1 MSRIESGKI
10 SLSEEEFNLAE
21 LVDNLVTMIKPGIQM
36 HQHHFEVH
44 LNQIE
49 HEDVCGDSLRIQ
61 QLVTNIMSNAIKYT
75 PDGGNIDFGISEVD
89 TASPDI
95 GCYKFTIKDNGI

>member
-61 QLVTNIMSNAIKYT
+61 QLVTNIMSNAIIGFT
-75 PDGGNIDFGISEVD
+75 SLAATHIDEKE
-89 TASPDI
+89 
-95 GCYKFTIKDNGI
+95 CHLRQIKTKSDFIKLYE